1 MVGGILRAGGLRGS
15 LEQPANRGGKMSTQ
29 TIRPWKRLLT
39 DSGGQEI
46 AEAALVLPI
55 VFLLLIGIMTF
66 ARAYNTYTTITY
78 AAQEGARLAAQ
89 SSSASLGNAQ
99 STPTEVA
106 DRVVAVLQ
114 ASSID
119 PNQIQDFSDA
129 SAVNACS
136 AAPLSCKTT
145 KKVTV
150 CTNVAI
156 NTTGGGTVT
165 GPTACGVTVS
175 FKYPYTFLLPFV
187 SVNGK
192 TIHMIADVE
201 IPEEN

>member
-1 MVGGILRAGGLRGS
+1 VRAGILHGS
-15 LEQPANRGGKMSTQ
+15 FEEPANGVSNMAEQ
-29 TIRPWKRLLT
+29 TSRPWKRILPDT
-39 DSGGQEI
+39 GGQEI

-89 SSSASLGNAQ
+89 SSSASAGNTQ

-136 AAPLSCKTT
+136 AAPLSCNT
-145 KKVTV
+145 KKQVTV

-165 GPTACGVTVS
+165 GPAACGVTVS

-201 IPEEN
+201 FPEEN

>member
-1 MVGGILRAGGLRGS
+1 MA
-15 LEQPANRGGKMSTQ
+15 EQT
-29 TIRPWKRLLT
+29 RPWKRILT
-39 DSGGQEI
+39 DTGGQEI
-46 AEAALVLPI
+46 AEAAVVLPI

-66 ARAYNTYTTITY
+66 ARAYNIYTTITY

-89 SSSASLGNAQ
+89 SSSAS
-99 STPTEVA
+99 STDTPSTTPEVA
-106 DRVVAVLQ
+106 NRVVAVLQ

-119 PNQIQDFSDA
+119 PGQIQAFSGP
-129 SAVNACS
+129 STSCS
-136 AAPLSCKTT
+136 GGAPPCTSSNN
-145 KKVTV
+145 VTV

-156 NTTGGGTVT
+156 NATGGGTVT
-165 GPTACGVTVS
+165 GPAACGVTVS

-201 IPEEN
+201 VPEEN

>member
-1 MVGGILRAGGLRGS
+1 MA
-15 LEQPANRGGKMSTQ
+15 EQT
-29 TIRPWKRLLT
+29 TRPWKRILT
-39 DSGGQEI
+39 DTAGQEI

-66 ARAYNTYTTITY
+66 ARAYNIYTTITY

-89 SSSASLGNAQ
+89 SSSASLGNTQ

-106 DRVVAVLQ
+106 DRVFAVLQ

-119 PNQIQDFSDA
+119 PNQIQDFPDP

-136 AAPLSCKTT
+136 TGPLDCKTK

-150 CTNVAI
+150 CTNVEI
-156 NTTGGGTVT
+156 NAPGGTVT
-165 GPTACGVTVS
+165 GPAACGVTVS

-201 IPEEN
+201 VPEEN